1 MISTVPI
8 SVGFAVLV
16 SFYQL
21 LKPRIPQYSIQVQS
35 VFPTFVVSAASG
47 TQASTAF
54 SNSIDNHNATATAS
68 GAQTGSDND
77 DTSFLVYEI
86 SVNVNMY
93 NENFINIDI
102 YSLTFDMFYPDWTS
116 EELRHV
122 AQITDTRQ
130 YSKPSSWSLWPSSSS
145 RTSTPDNDDKDGNDV
160 DDIDERTESAAST
173 TRTLVSDSA
182 NGDAKRKTNRRQNKR
197 LRKQP
202 PMWSLGPRSDFVMD
216 DRMYM
221 TLYGEVS
228 AILSLSYDS
237 LINLGGT
244 IQVPLTGVMH
254 IVANGVVPV
263 TLSIICDNELDTWSL
278 TVNGLNCELNNL
290 LPGWKDM
297 GEESS
302 RLRSRLEGTKYSNV
316 ESKMPT
322 SESENSS
329 R

>member
-1 MISTVPI
+1 MISTVPV
-8 SVGFAVLV
+8 SVGIAVLV
-16 SFYQL
+16 GIYQL

-35 VFPTFVVSAASG
+35 VFPTVVVPAPASG
-47 TQASTAF
+47 TQTGP
-54 SNSIDNHNATATAS
+54 DNV
-68 GAQTGSDND
+68 
-77 DTSFLVYEI
+77 DTSFLAYEV

-93 NENFINIDI
+93 NDNFINIDI
-102 YSLTFDMFYPDWTS
+102 YSLTFDMFYPDWTN

-130 YSKPSSWSLWPSSSS
+130 YSKPSSWSLWPSPSS
-145 RTSTPDNDDKDGNDV
+145 RTPDNDDDDDDDDDGDV
-160 DDIDERTESAAST
+160 GDIDERTESTASN
-173 TRTLVSDSA
+173 TRTLVSDSM
-182 NGDAKRKTNRRQNKR
+182 DEDPERKKRTTNRRRNRQ

-216 DRMYM
+216 DTMYM
-221 TLYGEVS
+221 ALYGEAS
-228 AILSLSYDS
+228 AIVSLSYDS

-302 RLRSRLEGTKYSNV
+302 RLRSKLEGTKYGNV
-316 ESKMPT
+316 ESRIPRSDSET
-322 SESENSS
+322 SPDDGQVV
-329 R
+329 

>member
-16 SFYQL
+16 GFYQL

-35 VFPTFVVSAASG
+35 VFPTFIVSATSG
-47 TQASTAF
+47 IATT
-54 SNSIDNHNATATAS
+54 SIDNHNATAPAS
-68 GAQTGSDND
+68 GTQTGSDSV
-77 DTSFLVYEI
+77 DTSFLAYAI

-93 NENFINIDI
+93 NDNFINIDI
-102 YSLTFDMFYPDWTS
+102 YSLTFDMFYPDWTT

-145 RTSTPDNDDKDGNDV
+145 PTPDNDDDDDGDDV
-160 DDIDERTESAAST
+160 DDIDDKTESTAST
-173 TRTLVSDSA
+173 TRTTLVSESREEDP
-182 NGDAKRKTNRRQNKR
+182 KRKTNRRRNRQ

-216 DRMYM
+216 DTMYM
-221 TLYGEVS
+221 ALYGEAS

-244 IQVPLTGVMH
+244 IHVPLTGVMH

-302 RLRSRLEGTKYSNV
+302 RIRSKLDGTKYSNV
-316 ESKMPT
+316 ESRIPR
-322 SESENSS
+322 SESETSPYDG
-329 R
+329 

>member
-21 LKPRIPQYSIQVQS
+21 LKPRIPQYAIQVQS
-35 VFPTFVVSAASG
+35 VFPTVVVSTTSG
-47 TQASTAF
+47 ARTSTVGT
-54 SNSIDNHNATATAS
+54 SSNATATTTGGQA
-68 GAQTGSDND
+68 GSDSF
-77 DTSFLVYEI
+77 DTSFMAYEI

-102 YSLTFDMFYPDWTS
+102 YSLTFDMFYPDWTT

-130 YSKPSSWSLWPSSSS
+130 YSKPSVSSLWSLWPS
-145 RTSTPDNDDKDGNDV
+145 NDDYSVKG
-160 DDIDERTESAAST
+160 IDERTELAASA
-173 TRTLVSDSA
+173 TRSQLSDSV
-182 NGDAKRKTNRRQNKR
+182 DEDSKRTKTTTSRRRNRRTR
-197 LRKQP
+197 RQP
-202 PMWSLGPRSDFVMD
+202 PMWSLGPRSDFVVD
-216 DRMYM
+216 DTMYM
-221 TLYGEVS
+221 VLYGEVP
-228 AILSLSYDS
+228 AILSLSYNS

-302 RLRSRLEGTKYSNV
+302 RLRSKLEGTKYSYV
-316 ESKMPT
+316 ESRIQKSP
-322 SESENSS
+322 EDG
-329 R
+329 RIV

>member
-1 MISTVPI
+1 M
-8 SVGFAVLV
+8 LV
-16 SFYQL
+16 SLYQL
-21 LKPRIPQYSIQVQS
+21 LKPRIPQYAIQVQG
-35 VFPTFVVSAASG
+35 VYPTVVVSATSG
-47 TQASTAF
+47 ARTRTVGTS
-54 SNSIDNHNATATAS
+54 SNATATTT
-68 GAQTGSDND
+68 GTQVGSDSV
-77 DTSFLVYEI
+77 DTSFIAYEI
-86 SVNVNMY
+86 SVHVNMY

-102 YSLTFDMFYPDWTS
+102 YSLTFDMFYPDWTT

-130 YSKPSSWSLWPSSSS
+130 YSKPSSPSWSLWPSK
-145 RTSTPDNDDKDGNDV
+145 DDYSVKE
-160 DDIDERTESAAST
+160 DIDERIELA
-173 TRTLVSDSA
+173 DSA
-182 NGDAKRKTNRRQNKR
+182 TRSPLFETVNEESKGTKRTTSKGRNRR

-202 PMWSLGPRSDFVMD
+202 PMWSLGPRSDFVVD
-216 DRMYM
+216 DTMYM
-221 TLYGEVS
+221 VLYGEIS

-254 IVANGVVPV
+254 IVANGIVPV

-302 RLRSRLEGTKYSNV
+302 RLRSKLEGTKYSNV
-316 ESKMPT
+316 ESRIPT
-322 SESENSS
+322 SVSETSPDDG
-329 R
+329 RIV